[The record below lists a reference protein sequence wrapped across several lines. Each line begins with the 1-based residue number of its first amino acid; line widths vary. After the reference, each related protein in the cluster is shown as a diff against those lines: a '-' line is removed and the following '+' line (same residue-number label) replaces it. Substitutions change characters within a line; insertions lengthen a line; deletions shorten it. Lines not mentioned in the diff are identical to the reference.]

1 MLYLPGRTLLSA
13 GAPSKALLT
22 GAAALIM
29 SSVVQLCAM
38 WIIVRFF
45 FNDSFESINDV
56 YDVIIVW
63 AIFYFIKERLGTT
76 NYCIKSW

>member
-1 MLYLPGRTLLSA
+1 MCYVNYC
-13 GAPSKALLT
+13 
-22 GAAALIM
+22 I
-29 SSVVQLCAM
+29 
-38 WIIVRFF
+38 FF